1 MKRPRPGSVTHGGG
15 TDALPWA
22 VLDALSIETLR
33 TEWTKVFYRPPPLG
47 LKRDLLRRGIA
58 FAWQAAREGGLT
70 TRVTR
75 CLRTESS
82 GSVAIG
88 RSRALKPGTRLAR
101 TWQGDTHHVLV
112 VDDGVEYRGQPYPSL
127 SAVARA
133 ITGTRWSGPR
143 FFGIARGAHG

>member
-1 MKRPRPGSVTHGGG
+1 MP
-15 TDALPWA
+15 
-22 VLDALSIETLR
+22 IETLR
-33 TEWTKVFYRPPPLG
+33 AEWTKGFHRSPPIG
-47 LKRDLLRRGIA
+47 LKCDLLRRGIA

-70 TRVTR
+70 TRVSRLLCAAVSVSTTHAR
-75 CLRTESS
+75 S
-82 GSVAIG
+82 G
-88 RSRALKPGTRLAR
+88 ALKPGTRLAR